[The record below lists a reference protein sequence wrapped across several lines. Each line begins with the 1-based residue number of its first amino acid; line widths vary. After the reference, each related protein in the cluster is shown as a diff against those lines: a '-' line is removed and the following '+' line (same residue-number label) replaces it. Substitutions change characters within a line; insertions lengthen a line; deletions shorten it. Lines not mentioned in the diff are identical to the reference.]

1 MNDDFYIGYLPKAP
15 PGLAR
20 FVRSRVA
27 LALAG
32 ALVLSGALA
41 ATLAYAGNGRF
52 EFGNHRRVTGSLGCA
67 AAPTL
72 SAANA
77 EYLLVGYGKR
87 RAPLELCTASGQVVE
102 LNGTL
107 IEREGRS
114 LLEVAAFRNTE
125 APASTPPPAP
135 RSLGRFTLIGE
146 IVDSKCYFGVMNP
159 AEGRVHRACAE
170 LCLRGGV
177 PAVFVVRDRSG
188 AVAHLLLAGPNGE
201 PINDQLLSWVA
212 APVQITSEV
221 FRQGRWLVLRLD
233 PNTIQAAGRN
243 R

>member
-15 PGLAR
+15 PRLAR
-20 FVRSRVA
+20 FVRSRVS

-32 ALVLSGALA
+32 VLGLGGTLA

-52 EFGNHRRVTGSLGCA
+52 EFGNHRRVTGSVACA
-67 AAPTL
+67 TAPTL
-72 SAANA
+72 STASE
-77 EYLLVGYGKR
+77 EYLVVGYGKR
-87 RAPLELCTASGQVVE
+87 RAPIELCSASGQVVE
-102 LNGTL
+102 LDGTL

-114 LLEVAAFRNTE
+114 LLEVASFR
-125 APASTPPPAP
+125 STAAPPAGP
-135 RSLGRFTLIGE
+135 PLAPQLLGRFTLVGE

-159 AEGRVHRACAE
+159 AEGQVHRACAE

-201 PINDQLLSWVA
+201 PINDQLLPWIA
-212 APVQITSEV
+212 APVQIMGEV
-221 FRQGRWLVLRLD
+221 FRQGRWLALRLD
-233 PNTIQAAGRN
+233 PRSIERAGSHP
-243 R
+243 